1 MSTLRWLTPAGSWL
15 GVSWVKLRL
24 ITGFRWWQPDPSIV
38 TLCILGTLWISS
50 LPWTFHPMVSASIAN
65 HCLSQLFHW
74 WLQYTVNSL
83 KINNFNPPGLPQWFR
98 SKESYCNAGNMG
110 LVPGSGK
117 ISWRSTWQPTPVF
130 LPGKSR
136 RQRILVAAAHAVAQS
151 RALLSGYSGAD
162 FGLNTV
168 WEGTSNGAIP
178 SKCGVYFLL
187 VFFTE
192 KVTCEIKMQT
202 VKKET
207 QWK

>member
-1 MSTLRWLTPAGSWL
+1 MLENIIPYPLI
-15 GVSWVKLRL
+15 KLNFL
-24 ITGFRWWQPDPSIV
+24 PQLKSNLWDEALS
-38 TLCILGTLWISS
+38 LCYSLFLPTNWGTLAF
-50 LPWTFHPMVSASIAN
+50 LSIDN
-65 HCLSQLFHW
+65 SCLSQLFHW

-151 RALLSGYSGAD
+151 RALLSGYSCAD

-202 VKKET
+202 VKKGNT
-207 QWK
+207 MKVRTPPTVLVGT